1 MSFQIHTL
9 GFFLGKNALL
19 NMKRILLA
27 ILAAII
33 LINPT
38 TAFAQEKAS
47 ASSAKIVSQIDTNA
61 LFDNRVQILQAYLT
75 ERNSPLAAN
84 ASDFVAYADEYSL
97 DWKLVAAIAGVESG
111 YGLQIPYQSY
121 NAWGWGVYGDNVIRF
136 TSWEE
141 GIYTISEGLRNKYM
155 NKWGATNVNEIGR
168 FYASSQA
175 WPNSVNIHLNSIQ
188 RFALRDTKSSLPL
201 SF

>member
-1 MSFQIHTL
+1 
-9 GFFLGKNALL
+9 
-19 NMKRILLA
+19 MKRILLA

-33 LINPT
+33 LINPG

-47 ASSAKIVSQIDTNA
+47 ASSAKILSDIDTHA
-61 LFDNRVQILQAYLT
+61 VFDNRVQILQAYLT

-84 ASDFVAYADEYSL
+84 AADFVAYADEYDL
-97 DWKLVAAIAGVESG
+97 DWRLVAAIAGVESS

-136 TSWEE
+136 TSWKE

-155 NKWGATNVNEIGR
+155 NKWGASNVYEIGR
-168 FYASSQA
+168 IYASSQA